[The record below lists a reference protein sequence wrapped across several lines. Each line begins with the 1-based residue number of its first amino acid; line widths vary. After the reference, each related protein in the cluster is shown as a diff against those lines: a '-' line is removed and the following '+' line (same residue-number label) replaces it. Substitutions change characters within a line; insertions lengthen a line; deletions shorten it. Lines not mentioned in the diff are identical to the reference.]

1 MSRHTHREITPTRDD
16 DAQPEMTDRY
26 RTMLINDIN
35 RVVDDHAPRRYL
47 LSLVHAAYA
56 ADNIPIQLIEG
67 RHVTCRDTGV
77 DPGRFS
83 LDGTLSPAR
92 PPPVSAS
99 TTFSADGPEPSST
112 ATPIYRKEKM
122 TECQFDIALPTS
134 VQCVVAS
141 GS

>member
-56 ADNIPIQLIEG
+56 ADNIPIQLIGG

-83 LDGTLSPAR
+83 RRYTIARKTSAGIRVYDFLGRRPGTVVDGD
-92 PPPVSAS
+92 PPY
-99 TTFSADGPEPSST
+99 TGR
-112 ATPIYRKEKM
+112 RK
-122 TECQFDIALPTS
+122 
-134 VQCVVAS
+134 
-141 GS
+141 